1 MSRSLVII
9 LILKNY
15 ELGNICRVPAA
26 RPGSMFDSLPS
37 LQAAFKGGAG
47 QGTLSKEEE
56 LWGLTETCN
65 WV

>member
-1 MSRSLVII
+1 
-9 LILKNY
+9 
-15 ELGNICRVPAA
+15 
-26 RPGSMFDSLPS
+26 MFDSLPS